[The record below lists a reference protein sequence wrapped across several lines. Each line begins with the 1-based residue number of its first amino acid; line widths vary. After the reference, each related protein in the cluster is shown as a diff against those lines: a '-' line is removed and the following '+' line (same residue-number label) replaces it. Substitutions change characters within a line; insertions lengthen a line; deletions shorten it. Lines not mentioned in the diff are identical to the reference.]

1 MRYDQADAIR
11 DLLARADD
19 AGDQATKNGC
29 LILAVSQ
36 LLEIVEAQARELAE
50 LRDDLADAGTTAA
63 AIRARLAGR

>member
-19 AGDQATKNGC
+19 AGDQAVKNGC
-29 LILAVSQ
+29 LILAIGQ
-36 LLEIVEAQARELAE
+36 LLEIIEAQARELAE
-50 LRDDLADAGTTAA
+50 LRDDLTDTGTTAA